1 MSTAATTIPAV
12 SILMPV
18 RNEEKHLPAALAS
31 LSAQTFRDWELV
43 AVDDGSTDRTAEILA
58 RAAAADPRISVLTTG
73 GKGLVP
79 ALNLGLAACRA
90 ELVARM
96 DGDDV
101 SHPARLAAQTAYLAA
116 HPQVGL
122 LACSFRHFPRRR
134 IGIGMAA
141 YEDWQNSL
149 LTHDSILADV
159 FVESPFV
166 HPSVV
171 FRKGEVQRVGGY
183 RNMGWAED
191 YDLWLRLA
199 AAGTR
204 FARLP
209 ETLFFWRER
218 PERTTRT
225 NPAYA
230 QNAMRLCKLHHLL
243 QGFLKGE
250 RRVILAGAGLEGRAW
265 YRILHEAGI
274 GVEAWVDVDPKKVGK
289 QLHGAPV
296 LATAELGRGGTKLL
310 MTVGARG
317 ARAVVRETTRQAGFV
332 EGRDAVCVA

>member
-1 MSTAATTIPAV
+1 MTIAATIPAV

-31 LSAQTFRDWELV
+31 LLAQSFRDWELV
-43 AVDDGSTDRTAEILA
+43 AVDDGSTDRTADILA
-58 RAAAADPRISVLTTG
+58 RAAAADPRIRVLATG
-73 GKGLVP
+73 GQGLVP
-79 ALNLGLAACRA
+79 ALNLGLAACRS
-90 ELVARM
+90 ELMARM

-101 SHPARLAAQTAYLAA
+101 CHPARLEAQTRYLAA
-116 HPQVGL
+116 HPEVGL
-122 LACSFRHFPRRR
+122 LACCFLHFPLRR
-134 IGIGMAA
+134 IGSGMIG
-141 YEDWQNSL
+141 YQQWQNSL
-149 LTHDSILADV
+149 LTHESILTDL

-166 HPSVV
+166 HPSVM
-171 FRKGEVQRVGGY
+171 FRKNDVLRVGGY
-183 RNMGWAED
+183 RDMGWAED

-230 QNAMRLCKLHHLL
+230 AQAMRLCKLHHLL

-250 RRVILAGAGLEGRAW
+250 RSVILAGAGLEGRAW
-265 YRILHEAGI
+265 YRILHGAGI
-274 GVEAWVDVDPKKVGK
+274 GVEAWVDVDPKKIGRH
-289 QLHGAPV
+289 LHGAPV
-296 LATAELGRGGTKLL
+296 LATGDLQKSDTKLL

-317 ARAVVRETTRQAGFV
+317 ARAVVRQSTRQAGFV
-332 EGRDAVCVA
+332 EGDDAVCVA

>member
-1 MSTAATTIPAV
+1 MAPATSNPSL

-18 RNEEKHLPAALAS
+18 RNEEQHLPAALAS
-31 LSAQTFRDWELV
+31 LSAQSFRDWELV
-43 AVDDGSTDRTAEILA
+43 AVDDGSTDRTPDILA
-58 RAAAADPRISVLTTG
+58 RAAAADARVRVLATG
-73 GKGLVP
+73 GQGLVP
-79 ALNLGLAACRA
+79 ALNLGLAECRS

-96 DGDDV
+96 DGDDI
-101 SHPARLAAQTAYLAA
+101 SHPARLQAQIGYLAA
-116 HPQVGL
+116 HPEVGL
-122 LACSFRHFPRRR
+122 LATSFHHFPRRH
-134 IGIGMAA
+134 IGSGMMG
-141 YEDWQNSL
+141 YQQWQNSL
-149 LTHDSILADV
+149 LCHDAILADI

-166 HPSVV
+166 HPSVI
-171 FRKGEVQRVGGY
+171 FRKEEVLQVGGY
-183 RNMGWAED
+183 RDMGWAED

-230 QNAMRLCKLHHLL
+230 AQAMRLCKLHHLL

-250 RRVILAGAGLEGRAW
+250 RSVILAGAGLEGRAW
-265 YRILHEAGI
+265 YRILGEVGI
-274 GVEAWVDVDPKKVGK
+274 RVEAWVDVDPKKIGR

-296 LATAELGRGGTKLL
+296 LATRDLETSGTKLL

-317 ARAVVRETTRQAGFV
+317 ARAVVRESTRQAGFV
-332 EGRDAVCVA
+332 EGIDAVCVA

>member
-1 MSTAATTIPAV
+1 MSIVSTIPPL

-31 LSAQTFRDWELV
+31 LSAQSFRDWELV
-43 AVDDGSTDRTAEILA
+43 VVDDGSTDRTSDILA
-58 RAAAADPRISVLTTG
+58 RAAAADARVRVLATG
-73 GKGLVP
+73 GQGLVP
-79 ALNLGLAACRA
+79 ALNLGLAECRS

-101 SHPARLAAQTAYLAA
+101 AHPDRLQAQVAFLAA
-116 HPQVGL
+116 HPEVGL
-122 LACSFRHFPRRR
+122 LATNFQHFPRRR
-134 IGIGMAA
+134 IGSGMLG
-141 YEDWQNSL
+141 YQQWQNSL
-149 LTHDSILADV
+149 LSHEAILADI

-166 HPSVV
+166 HPSVMY
-171 FRKGEVQRVGGY
+171 RKELVLQVGGY
-183 RNMGWAED
+183 RDMGWAED

-204 FARLP
+204 FARLL

-230 QNAMRLCKLHHLL
+230 AQAMRLCKLHHLL

-250 RRVILAGAGLEGRAW
+250 GSVILAGAGLEGRAW
-265 YRILHEAGI
+265 YRILHEVGI
-274 GVEAWVDVDPKKVGK
+274 GVEAWLDVDPKKIGR

-296 LATAELGRGGTKLL
+296 LATGDLHPTGTKLL

-317 ARAVVRETTRQAGFV
+317 ARAVVRESTRQAGFI
-332 EGRDAVCVA
+332 EGIDAVCVA

>member
-1 MSTAATTIPAV
+1 MTQATSIPSV

-43 AVDDGSTDRTAEILA
+43 VVDDGSTDRTPDILA
-58 RAAAADPRISVLTTG
+58 LAAAADSRMRVLATG
-73 GKGLVP
+73 GQGLVP
-79 ALNLGLAACRA
+79 ALNLGLAQCRS

-101 SHPARLAAQTAYLAA
+101 CHPARLQAQVDYLVA
-116 HPQVGL
+116 HPEVGL
-122 LACSFRHFPRRR
+122 LATSFQHFPRRR
-134 IGIGMAA
+134 IGSGMMG
-141 YEDWQNSL
+141 YQQWQNTL
-149 LTHDSILADV
+149 LSHDAILDDL

-166 HPSVV
+166 HPSVM
-171 FRKGEVQRVGGY
+171 FRKELVQQVGGY
-183 RNMGWAED
+183 RDMGWAED

-225 NPAYA
+225 DPAYA
-230 QNAMRLCKLHHLL
+230 AHAMRLCKRHHLL

-250 RRVILAGAGLEGRAW
+250 RSVILAGAGLEGRAW
-265 YRILHEAGI
+265 YRILHEVGI
-274 GVEAWVDVDPKKVGK
+274 RVEAWVDVDPKKIGK

-296 LATAELGRGGTKLL
+296 LATGDLQHVGTKLL

-317 ARAVVRETTRQAGFV
+317 ARAVVRQSTRQAGFV
-332 EGRDAVCVA
+332 EGRDAICVA

>member
-1 MSTAATTIPAV
+1 MSIATTIPSL

-31 LSAQTFRDWELV
+31 LSAQSFRDWELV
-43 AVDDGSTDRTAEILA
+43 AVDDGSTDRTPAILA
-58 RAAAADPRISVLTTG
+58 RTAAADARVRVLATG
-73 GKGLVP
+73 GQGLVP
-79 ALNLGLAACRA
+79 ALNLGLAQCRS

-101 SHPARLAAQTAYLAA
+101 A
-116 HPQVGL
+116 HPGRLEAQIAHLATHPEVGL
-122 LACSFRHFPRRR
+122 VATCFQHFPRRR
-134 IGIGMAA
+134 IGSGMIG
-141 YEDWQNSL
+141 YQQWQNSL
-149 LTHDSILADV
+149 LSHDAILADI

-166 HPSVV
+166 HPSVM
-171 FRKGEVQRVGGY
+171 FRKELVQQVGGY
-183 RNMGWAED
+183 RDMGWAED

-225 NPAYA
+225 DPAYA
-230 QNAMRLCKLHHLL
+230 AHAMRQCKLHHLL

-250 RRVILAGAGLEGRAW
+250 RSVILAGAGLEGRAW
-265 YRILHEAGI
+265 YRMLHEAGI
-274 GVEAWVDVDPKKVGK
+274 RVEAWIDVDPKKIGRH
-289 QLHGAPV
+289 LHGAPV
-296 LATAELGRGGTKLL
+296 LSTGELEHNGTKLL

-317 ARAVVRETTRQAGFV
+317 ARAVVRQSTRQAGYV
-332 EGRDAVCVA
+332 EGCDAVCVA

>member
-1 MSTAATTIPAV
+1 MSTATTTPAL

-31 LSAQTFRDWELV
+31 LSAQSFREWELV
-43 AVDDGSTDRTAEILA
+43 AVDDGSTDRTHEILA
-58 RAAAADPRISVLTTG
+58 RAAAADPRVRVLATG
-73 GKGLVP
+73 GQGLVP
-79 ALNLGLAACRA
+79 ALNLGLAECRSH
-90 ELVARM
+90 LVARM

-101 SHPARLAAQTAYLAA
+101 AHPARLEAQTAYMAA
-116 HPQVGL
+116 HPEVGL
-122 LACSFRHFPRRR
+122 VASCFQHFPRRR
-134 IGIGMAA
+134 IGSGMLG
-141 YEDWQNSL
+141 YEQWQNSL
-149 LTHDSILADV
+149 LSHESILADL

-166 HPSVV
+166 HPSVM
-171 FRKGEVQRVGGY
+171 FRKKEVLQAGGY
-183 RNMGWAED
+183 RDMGWAED

-209 ETLFFWRER
+209 ATLLFWRER

-230 QNAMRLCKLHHLL
+230 AHAMRLCKLHHLL

-265 YRILHEAGI
+265 YRILHEVGI
-274 GVEAWVDVDPKKVGK
+274 AVEAWVDVDPKKIGR

-296 LATAELGRGGTKLL
+296 LSTGELERNGTKLL

-317 ARAVVRETTRQAGFV
+317 ARAVVRQSTRQAGFV
-332 EGRDAVCVA
+332 EGCDAVCVA